1 MPRVN
6 WVMEVQPSIKAK
18 LIPDRVFYPNTIGKI
33 LVNLVQNR
41 IMISLLGSY
50 DFVAWVKI

>member
-6 WVMEVQPSIKAK
+6 WVMGVLPSIKAK
-18 LIPDRVFYPNTIGKI
+18 LTPDRVFYPNMIGKT

-41 IMISLLGSY
+41 VMISLLGSY
-50 DFVAWVKI
+50 DFVAWVRI